1 MGLSA
6 LTDRQR
12 RLVES
17 LPAKLRN
24 AMLGKEAVMWF
35 DKERT
40 VTLLFLLVDESRL
53 VEGAWEY
60 YCDGCYSLSK
70 GSPFVL
76 PTGVANDSLE
86 ERRVIVRGGRFLRF
100 DPRQPEDREHTC
112 AASKQTAR
120 TSSGG
125 MQEHKPTAISA
136 QVPAPRPVLINNYGP
151 VIKKSKSHISYRSRL
166 YSNRK

>member
-1 MGLSA
+1 
-6 LTDRQR
+6 
-12 RLVES
+12 
-17 LPAKLRN
+17 
-24 AMLGKEAVMWF
+24 MLGKEAVMWF

-70 GSPFVL
+70 
-76 PTGVANDSLE
+76 E